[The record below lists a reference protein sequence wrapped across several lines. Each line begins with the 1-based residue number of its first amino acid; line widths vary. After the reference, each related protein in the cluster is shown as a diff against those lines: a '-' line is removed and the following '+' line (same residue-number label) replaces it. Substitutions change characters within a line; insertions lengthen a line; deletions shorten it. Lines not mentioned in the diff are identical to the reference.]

1 MCVISCLLFI
11 SVPLQVVSTCEER
24 QRECSQLT
32 YVRVSVCVCVCVCVG
47 ACMFDVSLQALPLPT
62 SWMEGAA
69 LKIFLA
75 FVTIFKPAPYTYVGS
90 VRALTFKKIS
100 TSNFSVSFFVFV
112 FVIFFSSHTLYFHYF
127 FVSVIL
133 VIYQSKTHLQIFFYL
148 EANKFFPTFSLTS
161 ILKIQWVV

>member
-1 MCVISCLLFI
+1 M
-11 SVPLQVVSTCEER
+11 
-24 QRECSQLT
+24 
-32 YVRVSVCVCVCVCVG
+32 
-47 ACMFDVSLQALPLPT
+47 PT

-133 VIYQSKTHLQIFFYL
+133 VVYYVEQNSFIAFFYL
-148 EANKFFPTFSLTS
+148 EAKKFFSDFFFDFNSKNIVGRLIYLFLNIS
-161 ILKIQWVV
+161 FKKFKFFGRIIQDSDRSYFLSVRLSVRPSVCPSRAVR